1 MDRSNVG
8 TINLQRQDPY
18 LDGRQLDDLIG
29 LWLDD
34 CADRLDGIG
43 PNGYVGT
50 VRGYADKIVYFQ
62 LWWEETGPGSGWRLT
77 QRLLREFERW
87 LRQRPSRYGAP
98 LMYHTRRDVLR
109 RLRSMFRWA
118 QMTGYIVNVAPAD
131 WVPAAVGDPPTR
143 RPVSDAALTALLQA
157 ADESA
162 CPQRNR
168 TILAILIGTGIRRAE
183 CAALNI
189 EDVRFAADGT
199 GTVLVRNPKRTK
211 RGTVVREVAFD
222 EATGDY
228 LRRWLAGLA
237 RPTGPLFPSSTRGR
251 HGGRTH
257 LHPNSLGRIVRQIW
271 EIAGLDADQPV
282 HDLRRAFIT
291 DWRRRHRGAD
301 LDELLQRQVGHADA
315 AMTSHYSLQ
324 GAEDVREVISSPM
337 TRIGVP
343 VDNWPV

>member
-1 MDRSNVG
+1 MG
-8 TINLQRQDPY
+8 TINLDRQEPY
-18 LDGRQLDDLIG
+18 LDGRHLHRLIT

-50 VRGYADKIVYFQ
+50 VRGYADKIVYFTV
-62 LWWEETGPGSGWRLT
+62 WWDERGPAVGWRLT

-87 LRQRPSRYGAP
+87 LRQRPSKYGPA
-98 LMYHTRRDVLR
+98 LMYHTRRDALR
-109 RLRSMFRWA
+109 RVRSMFRWA
-118 QMTGYIVNVAPAD
+118 QLTGYIVNVAPAD

-143 RPVSDAALTALLQA
+143 RPIADDALAALLRA
-157 ADESA
+157 ADLSA
-162 CPQRNR
+162 CPERNR
-168 TILAILIGTGIRRAE
+168 TILAVLIGTGIRRAE

-189 EDVRFAADGT
+189 EDVRFADDGS
-199 GTVLVRNPKRTK
+199 GTIVVRNPKRTK
-211 RGTVVREVAFD
+211 RGAVVREVAFD

-228 LRRWLAGLA
+228 LRRWLAGMN
-237 RPTGPLFPSSTRGR
+237 RPAGPLFPSSTRGR

-257 LHPNSLGRIVRQIW
+257 LHPNSLGRVVRQIW

-301 LDELLQRQVGHADA
+301 MDDLLQRQVGHADA
-315 AMTSHYSLQ
+315 AMTSQYSLQ
-324 GAEDVREVISSPM
+324 GADDVRAVIESPM
-337 TRIGVP
+337 SRIGVP